1 MVYSPN
7 SAKDREAM
15 LKTIGFSSVE
25 ELFDVIPEEVRF
37 PDLDL
42 PLPLSEMEA
51 AEGLANLAKGNVT
64 NEQMNMFLGAG
75 AYHHYVPAAIPA
87 LISRGEFL
95 TAYTP
100 YQPEV
105 SQGTLQSIFEYQ
117 TMICALTGMDVS
129 NASHYDGAT
138 SVAEAVNMAQTITKK
153 KKQRIILSPGL
164 NPQYVETVFTYAKG
178 SDLEF
183 VGYDL
188 PADYG
193 MDDLIALIDDNTALV
208 MVQYPD
214 FYGRLMDYETLGSAV
229 HAVKGLLGVA
239 VNPLA
244 LAIFRPPS
252 EFGADIVCGE
262 GQPLGIPLSYGG
274 PYLGILATK
283 EKHVRSLAGRLVGET
298 VDKNGQ
304 RGYVL
309 TLSTREQHIRRE
321 RAASN
326 ICSNQGIMALSA
338 AIYLSLL
345 GKNGLKHVANL
356 NYQKAHY
363 AQAEIAKINGFKVW
377 GDAPFFNE
385 FVIEC
390 PEPASMINEKLLTYG
405 IIGGYDLGRVDE
417 DMSHLMMFAVT
428 EMNSAAQ
435 IDDLIA
441 VLKEVAK

>member
-7 SAKDREAM
+7 SAKDREEM
-15 LKTIGFSSVE
+15 LKTIGVSSVE

-153 KKQRIILSPGL
+153 KKKRIVLSPGL
-164 NPQYVETVFTYAKG
+164 NPQYVETVFTYAEG

-188 PADYG
+188 PVTAG
-193 MDDLIALIDDNTALV
+193 VEELIDLIDDNTALV

-214 FYGRLMDYETLGSAV
+214 FYGRLVDYKALG
-229 HAVKGLLGVA
+229 
-239 VNPLA
+239 
-244 LAIFRPPS
+244 
-252 EFGADIVCGE
+252 
-262 GQPLGIPLSYGG
+262 GISPM
-274 PYLGILATK
+274 
-283 EKHVRSLAGRLVGET
+283 
-298 VDKNGQ
+298 Q
-304 RGYVL
+304 
-309 TLSTREQHIRRE
+309 
-321 RAASN
+321 
-326 ICSNQGIMALSA
+326 
-338 AIYLSLL
+338 
-345 GKNGLKHVANL
+345 
-356 NYQKAHY
+356 
-363 AQAEIAKINGFKVW
+363 
-377 GDAPFFNE
+377 
-385 FVIEC
+385 
-390 PEPASMINEKLLTYG
+390 
-405 IIGGYDLGRVDE
+405 
-417 DMSHLMMFAVT
+417 
-428 EMNSAAQ
+428 
-435 IDDLIA
+435 
-441 VLKEVAK
+441 